1 MGKAVALVYPTHGH
15 LTPSLAGV
23 HELVR
28 RGEEVVFYAT
38 PRARA
43 QVEKTGASFRAYE
56 AGDSDFNPDPPTDG
70 LLADMA
76 RLLALTER
84 TLPRL
89 LDEIRS
95 EAPDY
100 ILIDTKSV
108 WGRLAAEALELPA
121 ITLSV
126 VFALT
131 RDHIA
136 VPDLVRMLYGGASR
150 ETLLD
155 GLQDFERYG
164 ATARRLAARYGVSAP
179 DLIDF
184 LSNPQPLTIV
194 FTSREFQINGDTFGP
209 SHRFIGASLA
219 TGSNSLSTGS
229 NSAAES
235 GSNSTS
241 GPPLVYV
248 SLGTTFNEAP
258 AFYQACFEAF
268 ADQPYQVLLSTGGRA
283 MTLPEPPANVRV
295 MPFVPQMEVLSRAS
309 VFVTHGGMNSANE
322 GLWCGV
328 PMVVVPQRGDQF
340 LVGRRMAELGAG
352 IAIMPAEAT
361 AARLR
366 DAVGRLI
373 AESSF
378 RERARALGASLVAAG
393 GPARAADEV
402 LADRSSTAQPSGF
415 AAPTDVGAS
424 DSVEAVSR
432 RTRLAGCV

>member
-15 LTPSLAGV
+15 ITPSLAVV

-43 QVEKTGASFRAYE
+43 QVERTGAAFRAYE
-56 AGDSDFNPDPPTDG
+56 ASDTDFNPDPPTDG
-70 LLADMA
+70 LLADMS

-89 LDEIRS
+89 LAEIRS

-108 WGRLAAEALELPA
+108 WGRLAAQALDVPA

-131 RDHIA
+131 REHIA
-136 VPDLVRMLYGGASR
+136 VPDLVRMLYGGASSD
-150 ETLLD
+150 TLLS
-155 GLQDFERYG
+155 GLQDFERYA
-164 ATARRLAARYGVSAP
+164 ATARRLAARYRVSAP
-179 DLIDF
+179 DLVDF

-194 FTSREFQINGDTFGP
+194 FTSREFQINGDSFGS

-219 TGSNSLSTGS
+219 TGSNATGS
-229 NSAAES
+229 NAREDETN
-235 GSNSTS
+235 GSNSMA
-241 GPPLVYV
+241 GEPLVYV
-248 SLGTTFNEAP
+248 SLGTTFNDAP
-258 AFYQACFEAF
+258 TFYRACFEAF
-268 ADQPYQVLLSTGGRA
+268 ADQPYQVLLSTGGRE

-295 MPFVPQMEVLSRAS
+295 MPFVPQMEVLSRAR

-322 GLWCGV
+322 GLWRGV

-340 LVGRRMAELGAG
+340 LVARRMAELGAG
-352 IAIMPAEAT
+352 IALTPAEVT
-361 AARLR
+361 SARLR
-366 DAVGRLI
+366 DAVERLI

-378 RERARALGASLVAAG
+378 RDRARALGASLVAAG
-393 GPARAADEV
+393 GPARAADEI
-402 LADRSSTAQPSGF
+402 L
-415 AAPTDVGAS
+415 
-424 DSVEAVSR
+424 EAVSR
-432 RTRLAGCV
+432 QTRLAGCA

>member
-15 LTPSLAGV
+15 ITPSLAV
-23 HELVR
+23 VRELVR

-43 QVEKTGASFRAYE
+43 QVEATGATFRAYE
-56 AGDSDFNPDPPTDG
+56 ASDTDFNPDPPTDG

-89 LDEIRS
+89 IAELQS

-108 WGRLAAEALELPA
+108 WGRLAAEAMRLPA

-155 GLQDFERYG
+155 GLQDFERYT
-164 ATARRLAARYGVSAP
+164 ATARRLAARHGVTAP

-194 FTSREFQINGDTFGP
+194 FTSREFQINGDTFG
-209 SHRFIGASLA
+209 SAHRFIGASL
-219 TGSNSLSTGS
+219 TNGSTST
-229 NSAAES
+229 ERTEI

-241 GPPLVYV
+241 EPLVYV
-248 SLGTTFNEAP
+248 SLGTTFNDAP

-268 ADQPYQVLLSTGGRA
+268 ANQPYQVLLSTGGRA
-283 MTLPEPPANVRV
+283 ITLPEPPANLHV
-295 MPFVPQMEVLSRAS
+295 MPFVPQMDVLSRAN

-322 GLWCGV
+322 GLWSGV

-340 LVGRRMAELGAG
+340 LVARRMAELGAG
-352 IAIMPAEAT
+352 IAIAPSEVT
-361 AARLR
+361 PVRLR

-378 RERARALGASLVAAG
+378 RDRARELGASLVAAG
-393 GPARAADEV
+393 GPACAADEI
-402 LADRSSTAQPSGF
+402 L
-415 AAPTDVGAS
+415 
-424 DSVEAVSR
+424 EAVGRPS
-432 RTRLAGCV
+432 RLAGCA

>member
-15 LTPSLAGV
+15 ITPSLAVV

-43 QVEKTGASFRAYE
+43 QVEATGAAFRAYE
-56 AGDSDFNPDPPTDG
+56 ASDTDFNPDPPTDG

-150 ETLLD
+150 DTLLD
-155 GLQDFERYG
+155 GLQDFERYA
-164 ATARRLAARYGVSAP
+164 ATARRLATRHGVTAP

-194 FTSREFQINGDTFGP
+194 FTSREFQINGDTFGET
-209 SHRFIGASLA
+209 HRFIGASLA
-219 TGSNSLSTGS
+219 TGSNSPESDSRKDEAIGS
-229 NSAAES
+229 NASE
-235 GSNSTS
+235 
-241 GPPLVYV
+241 PLVYV
-248 SLGTTFNEAP
+248 SLGTTFNDAP

-268 ADQPYQVLLSTGGRA
+268 ADQPYEVLLSTGGRA
-283 MTLPEPPANVRV
+283 MMLPEPPANVRV
-295 MPFVPQMEVLSRAS
+295 MPFVPQMDVLSRAS

-322 GLWCGV
+322 GLWRGV

-352 IAIMPAEAT
+352 IAIMPAEVT

-378 RERARALGASLVAAG
+378 REQARALGASLVAAG
-393 GPARAADEV
+393 GPARAADEIC
-402 LADRSSTAQPSGF
+402 
-415 AAPTDVGAS
+415 
-424 DSVEAVSR
+424 EAVSR

>member
-15 LTPSLAGV
+15 ITPSLAVV

-43 QVEKTGASFRAYE
+43 QVEQTGARFRAYE
-56 AGDSDFNPDPPTDG
+56 ASDTDFNPDPPTDG

-76 RLLALTER
+76 RLLALTEQ

-108 WGRLAAEALELPA
+108 WGRLAAEALGLPA
-121 ITLSV
+121 ITMSV

-155 GLQDFERYG
+155 GLQDFERYA
-164 ATARRLAARYGVSAP
+164 ATARRLAARHGVTAP

-194 FTSREFQINGDTFGP
+194 FTSREFQINGDTFGEA
-209 SHRFIGASLA
+209 HRFIGASLSN
-219 TGSNSLSTGS
+219 GSNSEDT
-229 NSAAES
+229 SARPES
-235 GSNSTS
+235 GE
-241 GPPLVYV
+241 PLVYV
-248 SLGTTFNEAP
+248 SLGTTFNDAP
-258 AFYQACFEAF
+258 TFYQACFEAF
-268 ADQPYQVLLSTGGRA
+268 ADQPYQVLLSTGGRTMA
-283 MTLPEPPANVRV
+283 LSEPPANVRV
-295 MPFVPQMEVLSRAS
+295 MPFVPQMEVLMRAS

-322 GLWCGV
+322 GLWRGV

-340 LVGRRMAELGAG
+340 LVARRMAELGAG
-352 IAIMPAEAT
+352 IAVMPNEAT
-361 AARLR
+361 PARLR
-366 DAVGRLI
+366 EAVGRLM

-393 GPARAADEV
+393 GPARAAEAV
-402 LADRSSTAQPSGF
+402 L
-415 AAPTDVGAS
+415 
-424 DSVEAVSR
+424 EAVSR
-432 RTRLAGCV
+432 RDRLAGCV

>member
-15 LTPSLAGV
+15 ITPSLAV
-23 HELVR
+23 VRELVR

-43 QVEKTGASFRAYE
+43 QVEQTGASFREYE
-56 AGDSDFNPDPPTDG
+56 ASDADFNPDPPTEG

-76 RLLALTER
+76 RLLGLTER

-121 ITLSV
+121 ITMSV

-136 VPDLVRMLYGGASR
+136 VPDLLRMLYGGASR

-155 GLQDFERYG
+155 GLQEFERYA
-164 ATARRLAARYGVSAP
+164 ATARRLAVRYSVSAP

-209 SHRFIGASLA
+209 SHRFIGASLSN
-219 TGSNSLSTGS
+219 GSSSS
-229 NSAAES
+229 EQPAA
-235 GSNSTS
+235 GDA
-241 GPPLVYV
+241 PLVYV
-248 SLGTTFNEAP
+248 SLGTTFNDAP

-283 MTLPEPPANVRV
+283 MDLPEPPANVRV
-295 MPFVPQMEVLSRAS
+295 MPFVPQMDVLQRAS

-340 LVGRRMAELGAG
+340 LVARRMAELGAG
-352 IAIMPAEAT
+352 IAVMPAEAT
-361 AARLR
+361 PARLR

-393 GPARAADEV
+393 GPERAADEI
-402 LADRSSTAQPSGF
+402 L
-415 AAPTDVGAS
+415 
-424 DSVEAVSR
+424 EAVGR

>member
-15 LTPSLAGV
+15 LTPSLAVV

-38 PRARA
+38 RRARE
-43 QVEKTGASFRAYE
+43 QVERAGATFREYE
-56 AGDSDFNPDPPTDG
+56 ASDIDFNPDPPTDG
-70 LLADMA
+70 LLADMS

-89 LDEIRS
+89 LAEIRS

-108 WGRLAAEALELPA
+108 WGRLAAEALGVPA
-121 ITLSV
+121 VTLSV

-150 ETLLD
+150 DTLLN
-155 GLQDFERYG
+155 GLLDFERYVS
-164 ATARRLAARYGVSAP
+164 TARRLAAEYRVSAP

-209 SHRFIGASLA
+209 AHRFIGASLA
-219 TGSNSLSTGS
+219 AERHVEAPAP
-229 NSAAES
+229 AAS
-235 GSNSTS
+235 DASDTS
-241 GPPLVYV
+241 DAPLVYV
-248 SLGTTFNEAP
+248 SLGTTFNDAP

-268 ADQPYQVLLSTGGRA
+268 ANQPYDVLLSTGGRA
-283 MTLPEPPANVRV
+283 MTLPDPPANIRV
-295 MPFVPQMEVLSRAS
+295 MPFVPQMEVLTRAS

-322 GLWCGV
+322 GLWRGV

-340 LVGRRMAELGAG
+340 LVARRMTELGAG
-352 IAIMPAEAT
+352 IAITPAEVT
-361 AARLR
+361 PDRLR
-366 DAVGRLI
+366 DAVGRAI
-373 AESSF
+373 TESSF
-378 RERARALGASLVAAG
+378 RERARALGDSLIAAG
-393 GPARAADEV
+393 GPARAADEI
-402 LADRSSTAQPSGF
+402 L
-415 AAPTDVGAS
+415 
-424 DSVEAVSR
+424 EAVGR
-432 RTRLAGCV
+432 RMRLAGCA

>member
-15 LTPSLAGV
+15 ITPSLAV
-23 HELVR
+23 VRELVR

-43 QVEKTGASFRAYE
+43 QVEQTGASFREYE
-56 AGDSDFNPDPPTDG
+56 ASDADFNPDPPTEG

-121 ITLSV
+121 ITMSV

-155 GLQDFERYG
+155 GLQEFERYA
-164 ATARRLAARYGVSAP
+164 ATARRLAARYSVSAP

-209 SHRFIGASLA
+209 SHRFIGASLSN
-219 TGSNSLSTGS
+219 GSNSSEQL
-229 NSAAES
+229 AA
-235 GSNSTS
+235 GDA
-241 GPPLVYV
+241 PLVYV
-248 SLGTTFNEAP
+248 SLGTTFNDAP

-283 MTLPEPPANVRV
+283 MDLPEPPANVRV
-295 MPFVPQMEVLSRAS
+295 MPFVPQMDVLQRAS

-340 LVGRRMAELGAG
+340 LVARRMAELGAG
-352 IAIMPAEAT
+352 IAVMPAEAT
-361 AARLR
+361 PARLR

-393 GPARAADEV
+393 GPERAADEI
-402 LADRSSTAQPSGF
+402 L
-415 AAPTDVGAS
+415 
-424 DSVEAVSR
+424 EAVGR

>member
-1 MGKAVALVYPTHGH
+1 M
-15 LTPSLAGV
+15 S
-23 HELVR
+23 
-28 RGEEVVFYAT
+28 
-38 PRARA
+38 
-43 QVEKTGASFRAYE
+43 
-56 AGDSDFNPDPPTDG
+56 
-70 LLADMA
+70 
-76 RLLALTER
+76 RLLALAER

-89 LDEIRS
+89 IAEIRS

-108 WGRLAAEALELPA
+108 WGRLAAEALALPA

-150 ETLLD
+150 DTLLS
-155 GLQDFERYG
+155 GLQDFERYA
-164 ATARRLAARYGVSAP
+164 ATARRLAARYRVSAP

-194 FTSREFQINGDTFGP
+194 FTSREFQINGDSFGP
-209 SHRFIGASLA
+209 AHRFIGASLSTGSGSDDA
-219 TGSNSLSTGS
+219 RGDEPIGSNSDSDV
-229 NSAAES
+229 
-235 GSNSTS
+235 
-241 GPPLVYV
+241 PLVYV
-248 SLGTTFNEAP
+248 SLGTTFNDAP

-283 MTLPEPPANVRV
+283 MALSEPPANVRV
-295 MPFVPQMEVLSRAS
+295 MPFVPQMEVLARAS

-322 GLWCGV
+322 GLWCGA

-340 LVGRRMAELGAG
+340 LVARRMEELGAG
-352 IAIMPAEAT
+352 IAIAPADVT
-361 AARLR
+361 PMRLR

-373 AESSF
+373 AEPSF

-393 GPARAADEV
+393 GPARAASEI
-402 LADRSSTAQPSGF
+402 LQ
-415 AAPTDVGAS
+415 
-424 DSVEAVSR
+424 AVSR
-432 RTRLAGCV
+432 HTRLAGCA

>member
-15 LTPSLAGV
+15 LTPSLAVV

-43 QVEKTGASFRAYE
+43 QVEQTGASFRAYE
-56 AGDSDFNPDPPTDG
+56 ASDTDFNPDPPTDG

-150 ETLLD
+150 DTLVD
-155 GLQDFERYG
+155 GLQEFERYA
-164 ATARRLAARYGVSAP
+164 ATARRLAARHGVTAP

-209 SHRFIGASLA
+209 SHRFIGASL
-219 TGSNSLSTGS
+219 STGS
-229 NSAAES
+229 NPAKGDARTDEAI
-235 GSNSTS
+235 GSSSTS
-241 GPPLVYV
+241 EPPLVYV
-248 SLGTTFNEAP
+248 SLGTTFNDAP

-322 GLWCGV
+322 GLWHGV

-340 LVGRRMAELGAG
+340 LVGWRMAELGAG
-352 IAIMPAEAT
+352 MAIMPAEAT
-361 AARLR
+361 PARLR
-366 DAVGRLI
+366 DTVGRLI

-378 RERARALGASLVAAG
+378 RERASALGASLVAAG
-393 GPARAADEV
+393 GPARAANEI
-402 LADRSSTAQPSGF
+402 L
-415 AAPTDVGAS
+415 
-424 DSVEAVSR
+424 EAVSR
-432 RTRLAGCV
+432 RVRLAGCV

>member
-15 LTPSLAGV
+15 ITPSLAVV

-43 QVEKTGASFRAYE
+43 QVERAGAAFRAYE
-56 AGDSDFNPDPPTDG
+56 ASDADFNPDPPTDG

-89 LDEIRS
+89 LAEIRS

-108 WGRLAAEALELPA
+108 WGRLAAQALDLPA

-136 VPDLVRMLYGGASR
+136 VPDLVRMLYGGASHD
-150 ETLLD
+150 TLLS
-155 GLQDFERYG
+155 GLQALEHYA
-164 ATARRLAARYGVSAP
+164 ATARRLAARHAVSAP

-194 FTSREFQINGDTFGP
+194 FTSREFQIDGDSFNPVT
-209 SHRFIGASLA
+209 HRFIGASLA
-219 TGSNSLSTGS
+219 SGTGSNETGSNSDERLAVNGV
-229 NSAAES
+229 
-235 GSNSTS
+235 
-241 GPPLVYV
+241 PLVYV
-248 SLGTTFNEAP
+248 SLGTTFNDAP

-283 MTLPEPPANVRV
+283 MTLPGPPANIRV
-295 MPFVPQMEVLSRAS
+295 TRFAPQMEVLSRAS

-322 GLWCGV
+322 GLWHGV
-328 PMVVVPQRGDQF
+328 PMVIVPQRGDQF
-340 LVGRRMAELGAG
+340 LVARRLAELGAG
-352 IAIMPAEAT
+352 IAIAPADAT
-361 AARLR
+361 PARLR
-366 DAVGRLI
+366 DAVERMI
-373 AESSF
+373 AEASF
-378 RERARALGASLVAAG
+378 RDRAGALGASLVAAG
-393 GPARAADEV
+393 GAARAADEI
-402 LADRSSTAQPSGF
+402 L
-415 AAPTDVGAS
+415 
-424 DSVEAVSR
+424 EAVGR
-432 RTRLAGCV
+432 HARLSGCA

>member
-15 LTPSLAGV
+15 ITPSLAV
-23 HELVR
+23 VRELVR

-43 QVEKTGASFRAYE
+43 QVEQTGASFRAYE
-56 AGDSDFNPDPPTDG
+56 AGDTDFNPDPPTDG

-108 WGRLAAEALELPA
+108 WGRLAAEALGLPA

-150 ETLLD
+150 DTLVD
-155 GLQDFERYG
+155 GLREFERYA
-164 ATARRLAARYGVSAP
+164 ATARRLAARYRVSAP

-184 LSNPQPLTIV
+184 LRNPQPLTIV

-219 TGSNSLSTGS
+219 SPDLDGNARNGSD
-229 NSAAES
+229 ADH
-235 GSNSTS
+235 
-241 GPPLVYV
+241 PLVYV
-248 SLGTTFNEAP
+248 SLGTTFNDAP

-268 ADQPYQVLLSTGGRA
+268 GDQPYQVLLSTGGRA
-283 MTLPEPPANVRV
+283 MTLPEPPANIRV

-322 GLWCGV
+322 GLWRGV

-361 AARLR
+361 PARLR

-378 RERARALGASLVAAG
+378 RDRARALGASLVAAG
-393 GPARAADEV
+393 GPARAADEI
-402 LADRSSTAQPSGF
+402 L
-415 AAPTDVGAS
+415 
-424 DSVEAVSR
+424 EAVGR
-432 RTRLAGCV
+432 RMRLAGCV